1 MIDVEKTCLALDQ
14 IAHAKD
20 PLGLVRELVLASDGT
35 WIDTATVDMAFLFE
49 VNLHGVRG
57 FGLGASAAIDNWI
70 ANAKAVVTSDEVSN
84 SSKAQA

>member
-1 MIDVEKTCLALDQ
+1 MIDVDKTRLALDQ
-14 IAHAKD
+14 IDHAKD
-20 PLGLVRELVLASDGT
+20 PLGLVRELVLASGGT

-70 ANAKAVVTSDEVSN
+70 ANAKGVVASNETVSTDN
-84 SSKAQA
+84 AQA